1 MVVGLALGAAI
12 LIAMICVSCYGW
24 VTLPSDA
31 QVPIHFG
38 VQYNTFVS
46 KRTGLILHP
55 AVAALIYA
63 VFIAAV
69 DASPGGP
76 SAANSPPYIILPA
89 MLLLLI
95 VQAGAIRVARRR
107 SS

>member
-1 MVVGLALGAAI
+1 MVVGLALGGVI
-12 LIAMICVSCYGW
+12 LAAMIGVSGYGW
-24 VTLPSDA
+24 VTLPRDA

-38 VQYNTFVS
+38 VQYNNFVA

-55 AVAALIYA
+55 AVGALIY
-63 VFIAAV
+63 VIFIAAV
-69 DASPGGP
+69 EGSPGGP

-89 MLLLLI
+89 MLIVLI

-107 SS
+107 AG